1 MVGEARIQAHF
12 RRTKN
17 RFPPG
22 EPGDTLILLPTTSQ
36 GRMMTAYDARL
47 RLDGTDEAPI
57 SVLIDLTDDRLSMMA
72 GEIEV
77 GDWARDEIRVSAMPD
92 GFHVRAEGEEIILD
106 VTDDARFALDLGL
119 RNAPPLLRRR
129 MSALLRSDGP
139 TEEAPLV

>member
-1 MVGEARIQAHF
+1 VSSTF
-12 RRTKN
+12 RLTKI
-17 RFPPG
+17 RFPPS
-22 EPGDTLILLPTTSQ
+22 EPGDTLILLPTTAQ

-57 SVLIDLTDDRLSMMA
+57 SVLIDLTDDRLTMMA

-77 GDWARDEIRVSAMPD
+77 GDWAREEIRVSAMPD

-139 TEEAPLV
+139 TEESPLV